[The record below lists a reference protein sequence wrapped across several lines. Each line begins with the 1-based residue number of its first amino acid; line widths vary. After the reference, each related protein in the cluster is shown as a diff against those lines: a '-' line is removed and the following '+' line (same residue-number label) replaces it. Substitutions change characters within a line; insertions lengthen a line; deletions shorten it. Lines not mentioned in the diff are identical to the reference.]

1 MLRAGRNND
10 VVQSRNN
17 VGKRFWDDEIFRQP
31 AGHFHQYRPLVCQPD
46 LIILAPECSFVVNQ
60 PHQMSKNE
68 AKKSEFSKSLLTALG
83 FIGAGFIVFLVA
95 NIYTRSLT
103 QHSHLLYA
111 FLITVFVMMSVWL
124 GRMIGQIW
132 LARTPLISRKTFIWL
147 AVIIFVSLFFVLM
160 AAAITPRSSEP
171 FIVQLFMGIPLLT
184 LSISAGI
191 AIKLVRAS
199 IKTQLTEARTDA
211 AQSQSEL
218 QLLQSQLSPHF
229 LFNTLNNI
237 YGTSLTRHEKVP
249 PLLLKLSDLLRYS
262 VYEARERFVPL
273 QSELDYIRNYL
284 EFEQL
289 RIGEKLQLTVS
300 IEEPADPSVR
310 IAPLLLIVFIENAF
324 KHAKNTTEDSIHIE
338 MKIAVWGDQILF
350 FVKNSNNREA
360 AQNVMLQ
367 AVGGF
372 GLENVRRRLALLYP
386 YQYELNIQNEPEH
399 YSVLLQLKTK

>member
-1 MLRAGRNND
+1 
-10 VVQSRNN
+10 
-17 VGKRFWDDEIFRQP
+17 
-31 AGHFHQYRPLVCQPD
+31 
-46 LIILAPECSFVVNQ
+46 
-60 PHQMSKNE
+60 MSKKAE
-68 AKKSEFSKSLLTALG
+68 RKSELSRSLLMILG

-95 NIYTRSLT
+95 NIFTRSVT
-103 QHSHLLYA
+103 EHSHLLYA

-132 LARTPLISRKTFIWL
+132 LARTPLISRKAFIWL
-147 AVIIFVSLFFVLM
+147 AVIIFISIFFVLM
-160 AAAITPRSSEP
+160 AAALTPRASEP

-184 LSISAGI
+184 LSISTGI
-191 AIKLVRAS
+191 AIKLIRAS
-199 IKTQLTEARTDA
+199 IKTQITDARTDA

-262 VYEARERFVPL
+262 VYDARERFVPL
-273 QSELDYIRNYL
+273 QSELEYIRNYL

-289 RIGEKLQLTVS
+289 RIGEKLKLTVS
-300 IEEPADPSVR
+300 IEDPVDSSVK

-324 KHAKNTTEDSIHIE
+324 KHAKNTTEDSIQIE
-338 MKIAVWGDQILF
+338 LKIAVWGDQVLF
-350 FVKNSNNREA
+350 FVKNSNNQESSQSA
-360 AQNVMLQ
+360 MLQ
-367 AVGGF
+367 SIGGF